1 MKVLRGLY
9 FWTMTT
15 VITLVLFALLTVLHA
30 WESIRG
36 KEKDGRSVH
45 GVASLWGKTIIRL
58 MPGWSCEIEGKENLP
73 QDHQPMVIIA
83 NHESMSDIWGIYYL
97 GIQFR
102 WLSKDSVFRIPVIG
116 RAMRW
121 ANYVAVDRSNRQSG
135 ADALAASAQRL
146 QQGVSMFF
154 FPEGTRSLDGTIK
167 AFKIGAF
174 RLACTERVPVLPV
187 AIHGA
192 GAMLPKHSWVPGR
205 AKIQIKVLPAL
216 PAPTENDDI
225 ELYAERARQ
234 LIIAAHK
241 VLVN

>member
-15 VITLVLFALLTVLHA
+15 VVTLVLFALLTLLHA
-30 WESIRG
+30 WDIIRG

-45 GVASLWGKTIIRL
+45 GVACIWGKTLINL

-73 QDHQPMVIIA
+73 QDHKPMVIIA
-83 NHESMSDIWGIYYL
+83 NHESMSDIWGIYCL

-116 RAMRW
+116 QAMRW

-174 RLACTERVPVLPV
+174 RLACTEKVPVLPV

-216 PAPTENDDI
+216 PAPTENEDI
-225 ELYAERARQ
+225 EVYAERARQ

-241 VLVN
+241 ALVN

>member
-15 VITLVLFALLTVLHA
+15 VVTLGFFALLTVLHA

-36 KEKDGRSVH
+36 MEKDGRSVH
-45 GVASLWGKTIIRL
+45 AVASLWGKTIIRL
-58 MPGWSCEIEGKENLP
+58 MPGWSCEIEGKEYLP
-73 QDHQPMVIIA
+73 QDRQPMVIIA

-116 RAMRW
+116 QAMRW

-135 ADALAASAQRL
+135 AAALAESAQRL
-146 QQGVSMFF
+146 QQGASMFF

-167 AFKIGAF
+167 DFKIGAF
-174 RLACTERVPVLPV
+174 RLACTEKVPVLPI

-192 GAMLPKHSWVPGR
+192 GSMLPKHSWVPGK

-216 PAPTENDDI
+216 PTPTENEDI
-225 ELYAERARQ
+225 HAYAERARQ

-241 VLVN
+241 TLIN